1 MATHA
6 SPHKL
11 KSPGNMANTKADVT
25 RDSEVVRNGWASEL
39 RGRLQLFDHDVD
51 NFIETLLPSA
61 TPFTLNDDVDDSFAT
76 YDPSPGHEVESY
88 PDLLAGLQRLVSPFE
103 DAKKLSFS
111 NTSGNPIQ
119 FPFGAFQ
126 SQHHHT
132 KPDISVSMPGQ
143 TIRTPPRWQDIA
155 MVIEAKGSP
164 ADDPFPRSG
173 QEHQATIDQLAK
185 SARSLLLAHGLL
197 SAFVIGIY
205 STTVRLARF
214 DHTCAL
220 VSRPFDIKTGGGA
233 RLVQK
238 FFWHLT
244 HPLVGATI
252 VGADPTVMPL
262 DAASQAWVKAQLQRA
277 NAKNWQEH
285 VVEVEKGRR
294 MEVYDEKT
302 GKCVPYLAY
311 HVVDV
316 NGRLFSRATMV
327 WRAIVDTR
335 IWSNGKLVPD
345 PSSATNVVRP
355 QILKEAWRQVV
366 RTAETKFYQRL
377 DEKIPDG
384 ERHGLAK
391 MVCGGDIGEYEL
403 RWWEETKRRRHR
415 PPPSVPSHVGGG
427 QSLDGPRAQSDIAS
441 DARDDASALGDAD
454 RASTFSSLGNVPP
467 SSLNHNTQAAGTQGE
482 VLRPDFPLPYPQHQT
497 YSWRLIDMQYSYL
510 ERSHMRIVVDE
521 VGRGLTEFRSTR
533 ELVAA
538 LRDAV
543 IGHQQ
548 AWLRAGILHRDVSVG
563 NILIVDEPSSE
574 ASSCGFLHDF
584 DYSSMSP
591 EEDPDTAPAADAAPS
606 TQKGPLSSDAA
617 APDPADNNGRKERT
631 GTYYFIAYDLL
642 LSQSRNV
649 IHTAHHDLESA
660 YWILIWVV
668 LRHTNCSMNDQTPAQ
683 ISKELFVYGN
693 DRKSLRAKRSF
704 VEEVAMD
711 GLIVHGNEPLTKL
724 ISAFSGLVAR
734 QHDATV
740 ALRTGKK
747 AADDDSGKLTYEAV
761 LELFDG
767 ALATD
772 VTWPVDDWQRCKFF
786 DRDVRTVGTS
796 FLDQTPD
803 QPADSAAAAERGH
816 GKAAGSKSRSQARHG
831 TGNPKSLGRIPSRA
845 SSKRSRAEP
854 TGGPNKRPRTAGTM
868 APPPVPHSAPSGSG
882 SSHPA
887 PASTFR
893 ARGTRSDPPPQP
905 VRSSARLAAKLQS
918 AGPGSAV

>member
-25 RDSEVVRNGWASEL
+25 RDSEVVKNGWASEL
-39 RGRLQLFDHDVD
+39 RGRLQLFDHDID

-155 MVIEAKGSP
+155 MVIEAKGSA

-238 FFWHLT
+238 FFWHFT

-285 VVEVEKGRR
+285 VVEVDKGRR

-403 RWWEETKRRRHR
+403 QWWKETKRRRD
-415 PPPSVPSHVGGG
+415 
-427 QSLDGPRAQSDIAS
+427 QS
-441 DARDDASALGDAD
+441 
-454 RASTFSSLGNVPP
+454 ASTVTSDTDNAHSRGRRGPPQPDTESPADSPSSGVAYEDSMFCSLGNAP
-467 SSLNHNTQAAGTQGE
+467 SVLDHETHETQTADGAGE
-482 VLRPDFPLPYPQHQT
+482 VPRPDFPLPYPQHQT
-497 YSWRLIDMQYSYL
+497 YSWRLVNPEFEHL
-510 ERSHMRIVVDE
+510 ERSHMRIVIDE
-521 VGRGLTEFRSTR
+521 VGRPLTKFKSTR
-533 ELVAA
+533 
-538 LRDAV
+538 
-543 IGHQQ
+543 HQQ
-548 AWLRAGILHRDVSVG
+548 AWIRAGILHRDVSVG
-563 NILIVDEPSSE
+563 NILIVDEPREETPSI
-574 ASSCGFLHDF
+574 CGFLHDF
-584 DYSSMSP
+584 DYSSVTPHTDKASVSTS
-591 EEDPDTAPAADAAPS
+591 TAEAPS
-606 TQKGPLSSDAA
+606 SANDPKASAA
-617 APDPADNNGRKERT
+617 TADNSADNNGRKERT
-631 GTYYFIAYDLL
+631 GTYYFMAYGLL
-642 LSQSRNV
+642 LTHIKRV
-649 IHTAHHDLESA
+649 IHDAHHDLESI

-668 LRHTNCSMNDQTPAQ
+668 LRHTDCSMGTKKPSQLSA
-683 ISKELFVYGN
+683 SLFVYG
-693 DRKSLRAKRSF
+693 DDTASYSAKRTF
-704 VEEVAMD
+704 VEEVAMAS
-711 GLIVHGNEPLTKL
+711 LTVHGNEPLTRL
-724 ISAFSGLVAR
+724 ISAFSDLVT
-734 QHDATV
+734 QEHGATV
-740 ALRTGKK
+740 ALLMGKK
-747 AADDDSGKLTYEAV
+747 APDDHSGRLSYEAALGV
-761 LELFDG
+761 LDR
-767 ALATD
+767 ALAPD
-772 VTWPVDDWQRCKFF
+772 IRWPVDDWQRCAFF

-803 QPADSAAAAERGH
+803 QPADSAAAADRGH
-816 GKAAGSKSRSQARHG
+816 GKAAGSKPRSQARHG
-831 TGNPKSLGRIPSRA
+831 TANPNSLSRIPSRA
-845 SSKRSRAEP
+845 SSKRSRAEA
-854 TGGPNKRPRTAGTM
+854 TAGPNKRPRTVGTGTM
-868 APPPVPHSAPSGSG
+868 DPPPVPHSAPSATSG
-882 SSHPA
+882 PSHPA
-887 PASTFR
+887 ATASASASR
-893 ARGTRSDPPPQP
+893 ARGTRSDPP
-905 VRSSARLAAKLQS
+905 VRTSARLAAKLRS
-918 AGPGSAV
+918 AGSGSGPAV